1 MELAQESASW
11 SATIDSG
18 SRVMESGVD
27 ADEDA
32 SVSGVILEKALIA
45 MSRPSYRSAPAL
57 PSSRVL
63 VPVILSRP

>member
-27 ADEDA
+27 AT
-32 SVSGVILEKALIA
+32 K
-45 MSRPSYRSAPAL
+45 MRPSVESFWKKP
-57 PSSRVL
+57 
-63 VPVILSRP
+63 